1 MAEPPRSSQT
11 YNGAD
16 LIHCTPPTADPATQQ
31 FLSQFDTSHLQ
42 RSLLRSHSGQSFDA
56 LTVPADPPAA
66 TTPTGASPVVVA
78 AAGSTTGPSI
88 VVTDGDMAFSPA
100 PSAFATPL
108 QPSLVFE
115 EDRSLSQNALMMSL
129 LTSPLVGGGV
139 QTPSTQMFS
148 PNLGYIHSHTQSAP
162 TATVDH
168 LFKSPDMALQAL
180 PCYTPYTPALA
191 TFDDAAPVTASSLA
205 IEFDSS
211 RPEFSPF
218 TNPQAFM
225 SPIDTVFHGTPSI
238 RTDLI
243 FPTPDVQFAEYN
255 GGAAGSSGAGP
266 STLFAP
272 LDELGDHP
280 TENTDNLTA
289 PSSATMPPQQHRT
302 PSFSLASSSAS
313 KFDPLAFAMASASDL
328 LQTPPG
334 SETMFQS
341 AMDTPTA
348 ALGGHSSQASKYSND
363 SLPSPSLAAITT
375 AKKRRLKTA
384 DPSSTTDDTSNS
396 PAAAS
401 PTSAT
406 KRSKAEMTKRRFQCD
421 VPGCTFS
428 SARAYNLSTHRET
441 HYPTLSRK
449 FKCDQCD
456 RAFSRRHD
464 LMRHTASIHKGE
476 KQFVCSLCG
485 KPYSRNDA
493 LNRHI
498 LKHAQQQAR
507 TATVSAASTSTSTSA
522 TLAK

>member
-1 MAEPPRSSQT
+1 MAEPSRSSQT

-16 LIHCTPPTADPATQQ
+16 LIHCTPPTVDPATQQ

-42 RSLLRSHSGQSFDA
+42 RSLFRSHSGQSYDA

-66 TTPTGASPVVVA
+66 TTPAGASPAMA
-78 AAGSTTGPSI
+78 AAVSNSGPSI
-88 VVTDGDMAFSPA
+88 VVTDGDMVFSPV

-139 QTPSTQMFS
+139 HTPSTQMFS

-191 TFDDAAPVTASSLA
+191 TFDDAAAATVSSLA

-225 SPIDTVFHGTPSI
+225 SPLDTVFHGTPSI
-238 RTDLI
+238 RTELI
-243 FPTPDVQFAEYN
+243 FPTPDVQFADYN
-255 GGAAGSSGAGP
+255 GGAAAPCGTGP

-280 TENTDNLTA
+280 TESTENPPA
-289 PSSATMPPQQHRT
+289 PSSAAMPLQHHQT
-302 PSFSLASSSAS
+302 PSRSLASSSAS

-334 SETMFQS
+334 SDTVFQC
-341 AMDTPTA
+341 ATAIPAA
-348 ALGGHSSQASKYSND
+348 ALGGQSSQASKHSND
-363 SLPSPSLAAITT
+363 SLPSSSPVAATMG
-375 AKKRRLKTA
+375 KKRRLMA
-384 DPSSTTDDTSNS
+384 IDPSATAADDMSSSPTATT
-396 PAAAS
+396 

-406 KRSKAEMTKRRFQCD
+406 KRPKAETTKRRFQCD

-441 HYPTLSRK
+441 HYPVLSRK

-476 KQFVCSLCG
+476 KQFVCPQCN

-507 TATVSAASTSTSTSA
+507 TAAPSPSTPTSA